1 MTKPISHLLNTA
13 TQALAGS
20 SASPRL
26 DAEVLLAHVL
36 NQTRSYL
43 FTWPEQ
49 VLSDSQTETFHRLI
63 AHRLQGRPVAYITG
77 IREFWSLSL
86 KVSSDVLIPRPDTEL
101 LVETALKLFPHD
113 QALQIADLGTGSGA
127 IAIALA
133 HERPHWQ
140 ITAADKSPAALV
152 IARHNAERHQL
163 ANITFIESNWFS
175 TLPAAKFHAIIS
187 NPPYIADSDPHL
199 SEGDVRFEP
208 QAALISS
215 QGGLADL
222 AKLITEAKIHLLPGG
237 RLLLEHG
244 YQQAQAVRNSMEQ
257 AGYRDIQHGEDLAGI
272 NRITYGRI

>member
-86 KVSSDVLIPRPDTEL
+86 KVSPDVLIPRPDTEL